1 MMAAKR
7 ILLIDDD
14 VGMRAVLQD
23 ILEDEGYMV
32 KTATDGRSAL
42 SAIEKEDF
50 DLILTD
56 LKMPKMDGMEFLDY
70 IEQNR
75 PDLKVVVI
83 TAYTGT
89 ENVNKAKMLGAFEFL
104 SKSIQIEELKRVVKE
119 VLERDD
125 KV

>member
-1 MMAAKR
+1 MAGKH

-23 ILEDEGYMV
+23 ILEDEGYEV
-32 KTATDGRSAL
+32 KTASDGRGAL
-42 SAIEKEDF
+42 SAIEKDNF

-56 LKMPKMDGMEFLDY
+56 LKMPKMNGMEFLDY

-83 TAYTGT
+83 TAYTGKST
-89 ENVNKAKMLGAFEFL
+89 HAGQPVNRSSL
-104 SKSIQIEELKRVVKE
+104 SRNTVKGNPYPPGYAL
-119 VLERDD
+119 VTS
-125 KV
+125 

>member
-1 MMAAKR
+1 MAAKR

-23 ILEDEGYMV
+23 ILEDEGYEV

-42 SAIEKEDF
+42 SSIENEDF

-56 LKMPKMDGMEFLDY
+56 LKMPKMSGMEFLDY

-83 TAYTGT
+83 TAYTGK
-89 ENVNKAKMLGAFEFL
+89 ENVNKAKLLGAFEFL

-119 VLERDD
+119 VLERND